1 MSRLF
6 VACEL
11 GERVGR
17 VLLGSLHKDR
27 LTVSEVRRFDN
38 IPSKEK
44 EGVLWNIAQ
53 LYQDTLAGLRDVGA
67 YDEPVDG
74 ISCTSWGA
82 DYLLFHSDA
91 SFIPPTFHHGDARTA
106 IGRQQVLKKLP
117 VETLYEET
125 GVSVAAPST
134 LFQLATETSK
144 RLKRADHM
152 MPVADGFNF
161 LLSGVPCVEASSA
174 SATQLYNPLTR
185 AWSHRLTS
193 LLSLPPKLL
202 PSVVASGTKLKPLRS
217 ELSAATRLADVQIV
231 ASCSNEFAAAMA
243 GLPIQDDET
252 WACIRLGQNTVIG
265 TELGGAALSPAG
277 RETGLSH
284 TLGHQG
290 KLLCHVETVGLAVLE
305 ECREIWAKTD
315 YMLDDGVLAY
325 LAAAA
330 EPLESLVNLADPR
343 FATPGDMV
351 AKVQAYCRETGQTV
365 PRKPGPMFRCL
376 MESLACLYRKTL
388 DELAHAT
395 GREFNR
401 VYLLS
406 ESNNNLLHH
415 FIANAL
421 NKPVLV
427 APANAAAIGNI
438 IVQALALGRIKSGEE
453 ARQLLEQSF
462 KMVTIHSHP
471 APTWLPAY
479 DRFLEMS
486 GARTVLAEA

>member
-11 GERVGR
+11 GEKAGR

-44 EGVLWNIAQ
+44 DGLQWNVAQ
-53 LYQDTLAGLRDVGA
+53 LYQDVLTGLRDVGN

-74 ISCTSWGA
+74 ISCTSWGG
-82 DYLLFHSDA
+82 DYLLFHADA

-106 IGRQQVLKKLP
+106 TGRQLVLKKLP
-117 VETLYEET
+117 AETLYEET
-125 GVSVAAPST
+125 GVSADAPST
-134 LFQLATETSK
+134 LFQLASEAAK
-144 RLKRADHM
+144 RLKRADHL

-161 LLSGVPCVEASSA
+161 LLSGVPCVEASAA
-174 SATQLYNPLTR
+174 SATQLFNPVTR
-185 AWSHRLTS
+185 TWSPRVTN

-202 PSVVASGTKLKPLRS
+202 PSVVASGTKLKPLRP
-217 ELSAATRLADVQIV
+217 ELAVATRLTDPHIV
-231 ASCSNEFAAAMA
+231 ASCSNELAAAMA
-243 GLPIQDDET
+243 GLPLQDGDS
-252 WACIRLGQNTVIG
+252 WACIRLGRTTAIA
-265 TELGGAALSPAG
+265 TELNEPAISLAG

-284 TLGHQG
+284 TLGHHG
-290 KLLCHVETVGLAVLE
+290 KLLCHAETVGLAVLE

-343 FATPGDMV
+343 FAAPGDMV

-395 GREFNR
+395 GREFSH

-427 APANAAAIGNI
+427 APVNAAAIGNI
-438 IVQALALGRIKSGEE
+438 IVQARALGRIKSDEE
-453 ARQLLEQSF
+453 ARQLLQQSF

-471 APTWLPAY
+471 APTWMPAY